1 MMHAAFVLKVTVVMK
16 PTAIETV
23 MEIASARHLKMIVV
37 SVLKVIVIMK
47 LIATRIALEFVSAI
61 LKLMSVMYVAEII
74 QPAQTVTALQ
84 TVMPLKMIA
93 VYAQVETVT
102 MKLIAI

>member
-1 MMHAAFVLKVTVVMK
+1 MVIVLVKHFMMHAAFVLKVTVVMK

-61 LKLMSVMYVAEII
+61 LKLMSVMYV
-74 QPAQTVTALQ
+74 
-84 TVMPLKMIA
+84 
-93 VYAQVETVT
+93 VETTQLVLT
-102 MKLIAI
+102 AMEPQMVMLN